1 MNKTAAKTKVKKAKK
16 SIKPRN
22 TYTPGQRSEAKRY
35 YLIGLNL
42 QEISKLLDN
51 IPIRTLEN
59 WQTAD
64 QWTALKGVENI
75 KKQAFNLHEAG
86 KSYSEISEILN
97 ISRVSVWRYIKE
109 ANQK

>member
-1 MNKTAAKTKVKKAKK
+1 MKLKVSNQKSKKVIQTRQKYTANDR
-16 SIKPRN
+16 I
-22 TYTPGQRSEAKRY
+22 EAKRY

-64 QWTALKGVENI
+64 KWTALKGVENI
-75 KKQAFNLHEAG
+75 KKQALNLSEAG
-86 KSYSEISEILN
+86 KTYTEIAEMLK
-97 ISRVSVWRYIKE
+97 ISRVTVWRYIKE
-109 ANQK
+109 AQNE

>member
-1 MNKTAAKTKVKKAKK
+1 MDKTATKTKVKKANKK
-16 SIKPRN
+16 NKPRN
-22 TYTPGQRSEAKRY
+22 KYTPGQRTEAKRY

-42 QEISKLLDN
+42 QEVSKLLDN

-75 KKQAFNLHEAG
+75 KKQALNLHEAG
-86 KSYSEISEILN
+86 KNHSEISEILN
-97 ISRVSVWRYIKE
+97 ISRVTVWRYIKE
-109 ANQK
+109 ANQE

>member
-1 MNKTAAKTKVKKAKK
+1 MDKAVPKTKAKKVKKNP
-16 SIKPRN
+16 KPRN

-59 WQTAD
+59 WQTSD

-75 KKQAFNLHEAG
+75 KKQALNLHEAG

-97 ISRVSVWRYIKE
+97 ISRVTVWRYIKE
-109 ANQK
+109 VNQE